1 MPRKQLIVNADDFNS
16 DPQRSAGILQ
26 AGERGIVTSTTVI
39 ANLPFD
45 AKTITEVKSVF
56 TQSIGIHLNVT
67 KGMPLTDDT
76 KTLTGPDGRFF
87 DKQSA
92 WKKAL
97 SKLYDPD
104 ELTRELSAQIEVL
117 LDNGIKPDHIDSNN
131 HLHVFPVFA
140 DIAAKLAAR
149 YKIKAVRIP
158 RETFRFSDL
167 DFSKTFMK
175 KYFIYA
181 LSLMAA
187 KFFRSAGLNSP
198 ENFNGIAFPAPM
210 QKAAMVDFLNQ
221 LPGGTTELMCHP
233 GFCSGTGSFAT
244 PDREIELSILTD
256 QDIIG
261 CIKKNNIKLISYNDI
276 NR

>member
-16 DPQRSAGILQ
+16 DPERSEGILQ
-26 AGERGIVTSTTVI
+26 AGQRGIVTSTTVI
-39 ANLPFD
+39 SNLPFN
-45 AKTITEVKSVF
+45 KETITGLKTVF
-56 TQSIGIHLNVT
+56 KKNIGIHLNVT

-87 DKQSA
+87 NKQSA

-97 SKLYDPD
+97 SKQYDPD
-104 ELTRELSAQIEVL
+104 ELTRELTAQLEVL
-117 LDNGIKPDHIDSNN
+117 LDNGIIPDHIDSNN

-140 DIAAKLAAR
+140 DITAKLAVK

-167 DFSKTFMK
+167 NFSKTFMK

-181 LSLMAA
+181 LSLIAA

-198 ENFNGIAFPAPM
+198 GNFFGIAFPAPM
-210 QKAAMVDFLNQ
+210 NKASMMNFLNQ
-221 LPGGTTELMCHP
+221 LPHGTTELMCHP
-233 GFCSGTGSFAT
+233 GFSTGSSSFST
-244 PDREIELSILTD
+244 PDREIELSILTN
-256 QDIIG
+256 QDIID
-261 CIKKNNIKLISYNDI
+261 CIKKNNIELISYNDL
-276 NR
+276 NS